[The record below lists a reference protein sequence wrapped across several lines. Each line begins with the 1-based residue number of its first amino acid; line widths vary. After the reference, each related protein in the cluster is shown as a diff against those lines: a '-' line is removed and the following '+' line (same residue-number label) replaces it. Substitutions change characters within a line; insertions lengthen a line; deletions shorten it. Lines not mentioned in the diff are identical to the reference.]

1 MAEST
6 RWTRIMLAGAL
17 TGAVLFALTEQH
29 RDEGRAELQAERK
42 QAAAKVT
49 PERLVI
55 PSLSLKAPLM
65 QLGLTSSGAVELP
78 PFDKP
83 KTAGW
88 YSGSAVPGDPGAS
101 VIIGH
106 VDTKTAPAVFYR
118 LRDLRKGAVVKVSR
132 SDGKVAKYQVDS
144 VQEVPKTDFPT
155 ERVYTTDGL
164 RLVTCGGVFD
174 RASHQYRDN
183 IIVYAS
189 LVK

>member
-1 MAEST
+1 MGEGT

-17 TGAVLFALTEQH
+17 TGAVLFALTEHH
-29 RDEGRAELQAERK
+29 RDDGRAEKK
-42 QAAAKVT
+42 QAAAPAKVT
-49 PERLVI
+49 PERIVI

-65 QLGLTSSGAVELP
+65 KLGLTSSGAVELP

-88 YSGSAVPGDPGAS
+88 YSGSAVPGDSGAS

-118 LRDLRKGAVVKVSR
+118 LRDLHKGAVVKVSR
-132 SDGKVAKYQVDS
+132 SDGKVAQYTVDS
-144 VQEVPKTDFPT
+144 IQEVPKTDFPT
-155 ERVYTTDGL
+155 DRVYTSDGL
-164 RLVTCGGVFD
+164 RLVTCGGIFD